1 MRRLTRKPWFGPKRY
16 VGWGWSIS
24 SWQGVV
30 VTVLAVAL
38 IVLTL
43 TVLGRGAAGWVAV
56 VFVAVLYLVVVAL
69 TGDPPGG
76 PERRRDSGRDT

>member
-1 MRRLTRKPWFGPKRY
+1 MRSSSEVSWLLDGIEMFATVTRPDGDGPFP
-16 VGWGWSIS
+16 
-24 SWQGVV
+24 
-30 VTVLAVAL
+30 
-38 IVLTL
+38 
-43 TVLGRGAAGWVAV
+43 AV